1 MDTDLII
8 SADTVGLFC
17 RLHMNTKR
25 DIPIRPSEMGVLIFT
40 HKQNMP
46 VTPLMIS
53 NFFKIA
59 KPSVTSMIN
68 ALMKKDYLY
77 KEPSTTDGRSYI
89 VSVTDKGRQLVVST
103 FDEYFKTMELLK
115 NRMGS
120 IEFSLLIKLIQKAND
135 ILSEE
140 KQQ

>member
-1 MDTDLII
+1 MNNDLII
-8 SADTVGLFC
+8 SADAVGLFC

-40 HKQNMP
+40 HKQKVP

-53 NFFKIA
+53 NFLKIA
-59 KPSVTSMIN
+59 KPTVTAMVNTLI
-68 ALMKKDYLY
+68 MQHYLV
-77 KEPSTTDGRSYI
+77 KTPSQTDGRSYTL
-89 VSVTDKGRQLVVST
+89 STTDQGKNLVETT

-115 NRMGS
+115 DKMGS
-120 IEFSLLIKLIQKAND
+120 KDFSLLIELVQKANN

-140 KQQ
+140 N

>member
-1 MDTDLII
+1 MDDNLII
-8 SADTVGLFC
+8 SADAVGLFC

-40 HKQNMP
+40 NKQNAP

-53 NFFKIA
+53 NFFRIA
-59 KPSVTSMIN
+59 KPSVTSMIVTLIKQDFLRK
-68 ALMKKDYLY
+68 A
-77 KEPSTTDGRSYI
+77 PSTTDGRSYM
-89 VSVTDKGRQLVVST
+89 VTTTDKGRDLVEST

-120 IEFSLLIKLIQKAND
+120 KEFSLFIELIQKANG

-140 KQQ
+140 KEQ